1 MTETRH
7 ISEEYAAIG
16 AELIEAED
24 ALARV
29 RDSEV
34 TIIYLGS
41 DKAKTSRGRTVFGE
55 CERVADKNRW
65 AIHADFLIVVYEPN
79 CADMDEDQMRV
90 LLLHELLHVGVDH
103 DKDGNEVY
111 RVVPHDLED
120 FRLIVDRYGTGWAQS

>member
-7 ISEEYAAIG
+7 ISERYAEIG
-16 AELIEAED
+16 TDIIETED
-24 ALARV
+24 ALAHI
-29 RDSEV
+29 RDSEA

-65 AIHADFLIVVYEPN
+65 AIPADFLIVVYEPN
-79 CADMDEDQMRV
+79 CAEMGDEQMRV

-120 FRLIVDRYGTGWAQS
+120 FMLIVDRYGTGWAQS